1 MNSTNPN
8 STLTSSTS
16 NQHLRL
22 TLQALPYAPDEGG
35 SSNSPQKKKGIKR
48 DKEKSKEKQRR
59 GHVEH
64 FVPAIW
70 VPDSKAD
77 SCMRCGGVFGWR
89 RRRHHCRLCGNCV
102 CANCSGKVSSPSRSI
117 YTLGLITV
125 RRRSS
130 SRQRIRRRLRQNR
143 HEHAILAMKL
153 CFLSLTRRVQKTS

>member
-16 NQHLRL
+16 TQHLRL
-22 TLQALPYAPDEGG
+22 ALQALPYAPDEG
-35 SSNSPQKKKGIKR
+35 SSSSSPQKKKGIKK
-48 DKEKSKEKQRR
+48 DKEKLKERQRR

-77 SCMRCGGVFGWR
+77 TCMRCGGVFGWR

-102 CANCSGKVSSPSRSI
+102 CANCSGKVSTSWSI
-117 YTLGLITV
+117 YISRLITI

-130 SRQRIRRRLRQNR
+130 SLQMTRRRVRQNR
-143 HEHAILAMKL
+143 HEHAIPVMKPY
-153 CFLSLTRRVQKTS
+153 FLFLTRRAQKTSS